1 MDLRE
6 LLEARQGRPTEDEA
20 ARKIATFAVI
30 PAAISGLLAGTQLVG
45 LADPVGRLLWVCTA
59 SALGAGLAIACL
71 VLGVY
76 SLFGFR
82 PVVVLADALVGG
94 FIGLLCGGTL
104 ALFLMWLKLVHHDLA
119 LWALVL
125 IPLGAVVVPLYR
137 AQSDQPRVHD
147 AEGQATESQ
156 TVEKS

>member
-1 MDLRE
+1 
-6 LLEARQGRPTEDEA
+6 
-20 ARKIATFAVI
+20 
-30 PAAISGLLAGTQLVG
+30 
-45 LADPVGRLLWVCTA
+45 
-59 SALGAGLAIACL
+59 LAIVCL
-71 VLGVY
+71 VLGIY

-104 ALFLMWLKLVHHDLA
+104 ALFLMWLKLVRHDLA

-156 TVEKS
+156 TVEK